1 LDKSKQLWK
10 VLKQYVIADY
20 QEVKRDWKVGGLF

>member
-10 VLKQYVIADY
+10 VLKQYVISDY